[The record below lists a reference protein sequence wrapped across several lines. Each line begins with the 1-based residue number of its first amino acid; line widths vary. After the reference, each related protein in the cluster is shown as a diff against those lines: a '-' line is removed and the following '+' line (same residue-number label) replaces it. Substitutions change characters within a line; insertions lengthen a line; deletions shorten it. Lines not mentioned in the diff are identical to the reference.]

1 MCSFRDGG
9 ERGSKKERARSKI
22 VGSHKGQLPRW
33 LIDNLLTLNFCL
45 VAVLIIVHQS
55 ISSN

>member
-1 MCSFRDGG
+1 MG
-9 ERGSKKERARSKI
+9 ERKREQEGERARSKI
-22 VGSHKGQLPRW
+22 VGFHKGQLPRG

-45 VAVLIIVHQS
+45 VAVSIIVHQS